1 MCKAH
6 ECKPTQIVWKKD
18 TRYKCLEC
26 PECPAGSQPSV
37 PCGSSVK
44 YGTPV
49 HCVPCDPGRTYSNS
63 YGDSQCQSCTVCSE
77 GRAIKKNCTLFA
89 NTVCDDKCIVGYYH
103 VPLVSECL
111 RCAECCGDEHDEN
124 ATDCLSG
131 EKKCKIRSTGKP
143 CKRKES
149 RTDATTTNDNKLS
162 STTSQ
167 PAKQEPTTTIRPTTQ
182 EHGRT
187 VATTGKKP
195 PTTVM
200 VHDDITSQTTAE
212 KLEEAIR
219 STAQGD
225 GSSPRSPSFD
235 DEITMGRREKDNET
249 LLYVVYSL
257 IATMIVMLA
266 VFAIL
271 FVTRQRREPRDR
283 AACNKAETGESTSS
297 QATKTNSGELVNE
310 ISASGVAL
318 TIRMYTTKSCFRPN

>member
-1 MCKAH
+1 MCEVNA
-6 ECKPTQIVWKKD
+6 CKGDQIVWKSD

-26 PECPAGSQPSV
+26 PECPAGFQPSV

-49 HCVPCDPGRTYSNS
+49 HCVPCKPGTYSNS
-63 YGDSQCQSCTVCSE
+63 YGNSQCPSCTVCSE

-111 RCAECCGDEHDEN
+111 RCAECCGDNHDEN

-131 EKKCKIRSTGKP
+131 EKKCKIRPPGKP
-143 CKRKES
+143 CERKES
-149 RTDATTTNDNKLS
+149 RTDATTTNGNKLS

-200 VHDDITSQTTAE
+200 VPDRITSQTTTE
-212 KLEEAIR
+212 KLEER
-219 STAQGD
+219 NRPTAQGD
-225 GSSPRSPSFD
+225 NKKLLYFAVSSP
-235 DEITMGRREKDNET
+235 IAAIM
-249 LLYVVYSL
+249 LLAL
-257 IATMIVMLA
+257 FA
-266 VFAIL
+266 VFR
-271 FVTRQRREPRDR
+271 FVIRRRREPIDR
-283 AACNKAETGESTSS
+283 AADIEESTQS
-297 QATKTNSGELVNE
+297 QAPETNSG
-310 ISASGVAL
+310 
-318 TIRMYTTKSCFRPN
+318 

>member
-1 MCKAH
+1 MCEVNA
-6 ECKPTQIVWKKD
+6 CKRDQVVWKSD
-18 TRYKCLEC
+18 TRYNCLEC
-26 PECPAGSQPSV
+26 PACPDGSQPSV
-37 PCGSSVK
+37 PCGSLVEYEPS
-44 YGTPV
+44 V
-49 HCVPCDPGRTYSNS
+49 HCVQCALGRTYSNS
-63 YGDSQCQSCTVCSE
+63 YGKSQCHRCTVCSE

-103 VPLVSECL
+103 EPFVFECF

-131 EKKCKIRSTGKP
+131 EKKCKIRPTGKP
-143 CKRKES
+143 CKRKEN

-200 VHDDITSQTTAE
+200 VHGGITPRTTTE
-212 KLEEAIR
+212 KLKETIR

-225 GSSPRSPSFD
+225 RHQPLSD
-235 DEITMGRREKDNET
+235 DKIEVEPREKDNKK
-249 LLYVVYSL
+249 LLYFAVSSA
-257 IATMIVMLA
+257 IAAIMLLALFA
-266 VFAIL
+266 VFR
-271 FVTRQRREPRDR
+271 FVIRRRREPMDR
-283 AACNKAETGESTSS
+283 AADIEESTQS
-297 QATKTNSGELVNE
+297 QATETNSG
-310 ISASGVAL
+310 
-318 TIRMYTTKSCFRPN
+318 